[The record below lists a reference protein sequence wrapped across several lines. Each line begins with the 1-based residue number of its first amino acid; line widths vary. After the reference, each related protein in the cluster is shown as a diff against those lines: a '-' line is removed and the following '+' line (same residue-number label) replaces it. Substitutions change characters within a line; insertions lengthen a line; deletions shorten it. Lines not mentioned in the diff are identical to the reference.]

1 MNTFSTNSS
10 GRGVEVPTGSL
21 WAKSRQ
27 LHQRAGGATGAGSRS
42 TSDDDPETAV
52 SEDESSGGDNRAWSL
67 VDSGGD
73 QKDSDES
80 WGSGGGD
87 YQPAGNG
94 KLVSD
99 AEFFQYCGSPE
110 RAR

>member
-1 MNTFSTNSS
+1 MPS
-10 GRGVEVPTGSL
+10 GAL
-21 WAKSRQ
+21 WAKRRRRQ
-27 LHQRAGGATGAGSRS
+27 GCGATSAGSKS
-42 TSDDDPETAV
+42 SSDDPEIAMPG
-52 SEDESSGGDNRAWSL
+52 DGSSGHGRVWSL
-67 VDSGGD
+67 EDD
-73 QKDSDES
+73 DNDHKDSDES